1 MKKELNFTSPFYQW
15 GGLGFYNCYAA
26 VYMYLQGTVVGNIV
40 CNAKESKGCNEC
52 GNCSV
57 TLNNLFQTIDGCWTT
72 RQSWS
77 GEKTKIQKNLEKEFG
92 NASNASDKL
101 VDFIIGFTGYDYKKI
116 TEKFEENVLASIDA
130 NKPVIAKL
138 KDDKWP
144 VDLSKGYRIISGYD
158 NNALIEADYRP
169 AADLKEAI
177 EYIEIECLY
186 IFGETIPQKNTF
198 LDFLKI
204 IEEAMDSDF
213 TEGIWYEFI
222 KNFDYEGGRLWERK
236 SSEIKNR
243 FKRLLNVMD
252 WIPNIGHG
260 FQTAFSNRQLLT
272 VLGAD
277 INQLGELFDVI
288 GNQTHLLHSRGYML
302 SAISDCVNNLNIN
315 DDGEFPYDK
324 CGLITATW
332 QILDSIMDC
341 DLKMLLAVKKAIKKL
356 S

>member
-1 MKKELNFTSPFYQW
+1 
-15 GGLGFYNCYAA
+15 
-26 VYMYLQGTVVGNIV
+26 MYLQGTVVGNIV

-57 TLNNLFQTIDGCWTT
+57 TLNYLFQTIAGEWTT

-77 GEKTKIQKNLEKEFG
+77 GEKTKMQKKIKKEFG
-92 NASNASDKL
+92 NGNNASDKL
-101 VDFIIGFTGYDYKKI
+101 VDFIIGFTGYGYKKI
-116 TEKFEENVLASIDA
+116 TEKFEENVHVSIGA

-144 VDLSKGYRIISGYD
+144 VDLYKGYRIITGYD
-158 NNALIEADYRP
+158 NGTLAGPDYRP
-169 AADLKEAI
+169 AADLKDAI
-177 EYIEIECLY
+177 EYDEIECIY
-186 IFGETIPQKNTF
+186 IFGEKIPQKYTF

-204 IEEAMDSDF
+204 IEKTMDSDF
-213 TEGIWYEFI
+213 TEGLWYEFI
-222 KNFDYEGGRLWERK
+222 KNFDYEGGKLWECN

-243 FKRLLNVMD
+243 FKRLRKVMD
-252 WIPNIGHG
+252 WIPNQGHG
-260 FQTAFSNRQLLT
+260 LQTAFGNRQLLT
-272 VLGAD
+272 MLGAD
-277 INQLGELFDVI
+277 INQLNELNEVI
-288 GNQTHLLHSRGYML
+288 GPQTHLLHSRGYML
-302 SAISDCVNNLNIN
+302 SAISDSVNDLNIN
-315 DDGEFPYDK
+315 DDGEFPDDK